1 MLIPRWNGARRRDTA
16 MVYNSSMPQEVMTL
30 EEVAKYLDLAETTI
44 YKKVE
49 MREIPYT
56 KIGHLLRFPKKFI
69 DQWLAENTVPAS
81 VSLFEEFSR
90 LFSRFHFKKWLE
102 SKGVNPEKLTDAEL
116 LALAKKAIAD
126 LQTAA
131 NEEEPAALR
140 QISPEYWLSASKPG
154 PKKGSTHKKPARKS
168 PRTK

>member
-1 MLIPRWNGARRRDTA
+1 
-16 MVYNSSMPQEVMTL
+16 MVYTLPMSQEIMTL

-49 MREIPYT
+49 MREIPFT

-69 DQWLAENTVPAS
+69 DQWLAENTVPA
-81 VSLFEEFSR
+81 VTSLFEEFSR

-116 LALAKKAIAD
+116 LALAKKAIED
-126 LQTAA
+126 LQSAA
-131 NEEEPAALR
+131 KGEEPEILR
-140 QISPEYWLSASKPG
+140 QISPEYWIGSSKPG
-154 PKKGSTHKKPARKS
+154 PKKGSTRKKHPTGKARSKS
-168 PRTK
+168 K